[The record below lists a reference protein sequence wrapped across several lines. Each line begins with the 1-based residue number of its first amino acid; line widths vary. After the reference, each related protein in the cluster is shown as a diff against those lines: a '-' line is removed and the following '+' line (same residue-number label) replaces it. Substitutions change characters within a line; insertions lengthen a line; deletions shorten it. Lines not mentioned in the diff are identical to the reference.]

1 MKKHLFA
8 LCLLITGFVWSQE
21 TKNLNDALI
30 AAQNEHKKI
39 LLYFSGSDWCAPC
52 IKFKKTVINDPLFQE
67 FAKNNILVVN
77 ADFPRLSKNKLSP
90 EQENANEM
98 AAEAFN
104 KEGIFPRILLLDKN
118 KTILKKWDGLPT
130 ETLEQFIKALQ

>member
-30 AAQNEHKKI
+30 VAQKEHKKI

-77 ADFPRLSKNKLSP
+77 ADFPRLRKNKLSP

-104 KEGIFPRILLLDKN
+104 SEGIFPRILLLDQNKN
-118 KTILKKWDGLPT
+118 VLKKWDGLPT